1 MEELNLIELFRYYL
15 KRLPIIILTI
25 ILAILVGYL
34 YIEYYQVPK
43 YHASTTI
50 ILVHKN
56 EDNSNSTITQNE
68 LTINEKLVKTYSEII
83 KSRSVLEQVI
93 NDLELKMTT
102 DELEDEIEVKSI
114 SDTAI
119 LKVTVSNKNN
129 ELAVI
134 IANKLAEVFKN
145 EITKIYNL
153 ENISIIDEAIK
164 EEEPYNIN
172 VVKQLIIYSLIGGLF
187 SCGIIFIVYYF
198 DNTIKSKKEIEL
210 KLNLPVLGE
219 VPQADNLNK
228 KQKIITK
235 KPKNE
240 DKIPINTEEKKQ
252 EVVKPKT
259 KVTKKTTNTKST
271 RTTNKRV
278 KKESSK

>member
-56 EDNSNSTITQNE
+56 EDNSNTSITQNE

-172 VVKQLIIYSLIGGLF
+172 VVKQLVIYSLLGGLF
-187 SCGIIFIVYYF
+187 SCGIIFIIYYF

-228 KQKIITK
+228 KQKIKTK
-235 KPKNE
+235 KTKNE
-240 DKIPINTEEKKQ
+240 GKIPVNTEEKKQ
-252 EVVKPKT
+252 DVVKPKT

>member
-15 KRLPIIILTI
+15 KRLPIIILTV

-56 EDNSNSTITQNE
+56 NEPTNNVITQNE

-93 NDLELKMTT
+93 NDLELKITT

-119 LKVTVSNKNN
+119 LKVTVSNENN

-172 VVKQLIIYSLIGGLF
+172 VVKQLVIYSLIGFLI
-187 SCGIIFIVYYF
+187 SCGAIFIIYYF

-228 KQKIITK
+228 KPKKIIK
-235 KPKNE
+235 KFK
-240 DKIPINTEEKKQ
+240 KEEKTTNN
-252 EVVKPKT
+252 VKIKKAEIVNSKI
-259 KVTKKTTNTKST
+259 KVTKKTTDT
-271 RTTNKRV
+271 RTAKLKNKRV